1 MPWAS
6 YELDDR
12 GLVIRDENNMPKLT
26 GYCVEVRLEISNKF
40 YIVSRK
46 TVYVSYRFLMNR
58 GK

>member
-46 TVYVSYRFLMNR
+46 TEYYSCGYHL
-58 GK
+58 